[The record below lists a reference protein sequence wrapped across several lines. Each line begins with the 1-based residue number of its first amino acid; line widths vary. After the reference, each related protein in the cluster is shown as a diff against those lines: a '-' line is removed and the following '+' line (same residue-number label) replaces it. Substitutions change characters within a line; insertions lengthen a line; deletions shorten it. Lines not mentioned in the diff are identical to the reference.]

1 VRILGIETSCD
12 ETAAAVVEDGSRVL
26 SNIVASQYELHAE
39 YGGVVPEIAS
49 RAHAERI
56 MPVLKAAVQEAG
68 LEWGDIDA
76 VAVGHRP
83 GLIGSL
89 LVGVAAG
96 KALAWSLGKPL
107 IGVDHLHA
115 HLYAAAMSG
124 QGGGEGGEGVQDC
137 YPALGLVVSGGHTA
151 IYLCKS
157 PTQLERLGGTIDDA
171 IGEAFD
177 KVAAILGLGHPGGP
191 AIDKLAASADADDRA
206 FEFPISRL
214 GPDSLDFSFSGLK
227 TSVLYAVRGQPRP
240 RSEGGGFTRNHTALS
255 PEQKRD
261 VAASFQRAACK
272 AVVLKLTRAHEATLA
287 RGQIVRAILI
297 GGGVSANT
305 RLRGELVALGENL
318 GLTVSL
324 PPMNL
329 CVDNAAM
336 IGALAHRVY
345 LDRGADDLT
354 LTPKPTTA
362 C

>member
-1 VRILGIETSCD
+1 MRILGIETSCD
-12 ETAAAVVEDGSRVL
+12 ETAAAVVEDGVRVL
-26 SNIVASQYELHAE
+26 SNVVASQYELHAE

-56 MPVLKAAVQEAG
+56 MPVLRAAVEEAG
-68 LEWGDIDA
+68 LGWSNIDA

-96 KALAWSLGKPL
+96 KALAWSMGRPL

-124 QGGGEGGEGVQDC
+124 EGEAQEC

-151 IYLCKS
+151 IYLCES
-157 PTQLERLGGTIDDA
+157 PTKLERLGGTIDDA

-191 AIDKLAASADADDRA
+191 AIDRLAGEPDADDRA
-206 FEFPISRL
+206 FEFPVSRL
-214 GPDSLDFSFSGLK
+214 GADSLDFSFSGLK
-227 TSVLYAVRGQPRP
+227 TSVLYAVRGQPRA
-240 RSEGGGFTRNHTALS
+240 RSEGGGFTRDHTALT
-255 PEQKRD
+255 PGQRRD
-261 VAASFQRAACK
+261 VAASFQRAACR
-272 AVVLKLTRAHEATLA
+272 AVMLKLGRAHEAMTA
-287 RGQIVRAILI
+287 RGAGVRSILV

-305 RLRGELVALGENL
+305 RLRRELEVLGDEL
-318 GLTVSL
+318 GLAVL
-324 PPMNL
+324 MPPMEL

-336 IGALAHRVY
+336 IAALAHRVFQ
-345 LDRGADDLT
+345 DRGADDLT
-354 LTPKPTTA
+354 LTPRPTTA